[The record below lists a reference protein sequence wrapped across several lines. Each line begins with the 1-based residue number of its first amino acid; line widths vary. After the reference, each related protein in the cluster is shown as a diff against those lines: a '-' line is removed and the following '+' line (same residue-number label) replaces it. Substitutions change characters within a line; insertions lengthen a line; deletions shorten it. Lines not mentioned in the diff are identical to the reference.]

1 MVNGL
6 AKSWTACAM
15 AYGPSMLTQ
24 ASSDEE
30 RLLPSDG
37 GILPEGDTGRA
48 PKAVGAR
55 ADGHRLCLHPLPEL
69 PPAHER

>member
-6 AKSWTACAM
+6 AKYGIACTM

-24 ASSDEE
+24 ASSCEE

-37 GILPEGDTGRA
+37 DSLPERSPHLTRA
-48 PKAVGAR
+48 TR
-55 ADGHRLCLHPLPEL
+55 L
-69 PPAHER
+69 PPRTYVVGGNTWRASPQRERE